1 MRRTHRATI
10 AVLVVLSALWPGAS
24 IGAADSHQGRW
35 KGKTEQSKR
44 IIVKV
49 NSDNEVTRFFADL
62 VAYGTGYCHQGL
74 DYTLSAKGLS
84 VPIKD
89 DDFDFKIEDGPVT
102 GKISGH
108 FSRSGKKLVGRLK
121 ASIDSVESGVIICL
135 ANENISWRTHKL

>member
-1 MRRTHRATI
+1 MRRPYRAGI
-10 AVLVVLSALWPGAS
+10 AVLVVLSVLWPGAS
-24 IGAADSHQGRW
+24 TGAADSHEGKW
-35 KGKTEQSKR
+35 KGKTGQSER
-44 IIVKV
+44 LIVKV

-89 DDFDFKIEDGPVT
+89 DAFDFKVEDGPVT

-108 FSRSGKKLVGRLK
+108 FSKSGKKLVGRLK
-121 ASIDSVESGVIICL
+121 ATIDSVEAGVIICL
-135 ANENISWRTHKL
+135 ANENISWNAHKL